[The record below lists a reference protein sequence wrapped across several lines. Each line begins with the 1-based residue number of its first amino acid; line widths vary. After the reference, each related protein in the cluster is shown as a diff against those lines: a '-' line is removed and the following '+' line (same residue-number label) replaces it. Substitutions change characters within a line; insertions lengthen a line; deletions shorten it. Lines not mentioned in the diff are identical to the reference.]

1 MKVTTG
7 ILKKILDIDISN
19 EEVAEL
25 IKEHIG
31 NVEYTHDMEKDYEG
45 IVVAEIVEKK
55 EHPDA
60 EKLGVYQIDK
70 GEAEK
75 IQVVAEKLKLNWI
88 KLSPLTSFFVV

>member
-25 IKEHIG
+25 AKKHIG

-55 EHPDA
+55 
-60 EKLGVYQIDK
+60 KNILM
-70 GEAEK
+70 
-75 IQVVAEKLKLNWI
+75 LKN
-88 KLSPLTSFFVV
+88 